1 MRAPLGGHRG
11 GLGMRGRWIRAVC
24 GIWAAPPRVFP
35 WKKGAGGLTP
45 ADNAPGGPHISLT
58 LAGNRRIPL
67 DEAEQYKRSNAQE
80 IWSVVKPVYEKMAEI
95 VARHI
100 EGQGIA
106 DLWLAGGSC
115 MQPGV
120 EALFRQR
127 FPELQVHLPQHSL
140 FMTPLAIANS
150 GRAKAEGLY
159 AS

>member
-1 MRAPLGGHRG
+1 MGVLWALKKAGVGDLGG
-11 GLGMRGRWIRAVC
+11 
-24 GIWAAPPRVFP
+24 APPGIP
-35 WKKGAGGLTP
+35 TEKGARVLSPAEEATGGHHIPLTR
-45 ADNAPGGPHISLT
+45 
-58 LAGNRRIPL
+58 AGNRRIPL

>member
-1 MRAPLGGHRG
+1 MLATL
-11 GLGMRGRWIRAVC
+11 
-24 GIWAAPPRVFP
+24 
-35 WKKGAGGLTP
+35 KGKELLIYGW
-45 ADNAPGGPHISLT
+45 
-58 LAGNRRIPL
+58 R
-67 DEAEQYKRSNAQE
+67 
-80 IWSVVKPVYEKMAEI
+80 
-95 VARHI
+95 
-100 EGQGIA
+100 
-106 DLWLAGGSC
+106 GSC